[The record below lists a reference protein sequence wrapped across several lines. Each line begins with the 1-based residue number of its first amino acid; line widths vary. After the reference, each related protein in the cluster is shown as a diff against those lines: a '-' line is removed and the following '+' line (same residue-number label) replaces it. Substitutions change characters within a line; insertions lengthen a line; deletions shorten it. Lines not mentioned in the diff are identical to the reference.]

1 MRILKINKHLWKYK
15 HWQILIQSLLYL
27 QAILTWDLLNLEMSL
42 LKLINNSRIRKNSFW
57 PTHANLSLLSI
68 ITGTWDISKIWKL
81 IKALGFLDRLT
92 LIDTKSNHFTKKNR
106 IKKYYLTNN
115 LWLNFILKMFKR
127 TNTKKMNKKNHQII
141 YS

>member
-42 LKLINNSRIRKNSFW
+42 SKLINNSRIRKNSFW
-57 PTHANLSLLSI
+57 PTLANLSLLST

-81 IKALGFLDRLT
+81 IKALGFLDRPT
-92 LIDTKSNHFTKKNR
+92 LIDIKSNHFTKKNR